1 MPNLYLI
8 GGPNGAGKTTVA
20 FRLFPDIL
28 NSKEFVN
35 ADLIAKG
42 LSAFDTESVAIAAG
56 RMMVERIH
64 ELRSKRK
71 DFAFEATL
79 ASRSLVQFIKECK
92 KDAYLITLI
101 FVWIESVELAKQRI
115 QERVREG
122 GHPIPDDVITR
133 RYRRSIM
140 NLRNTYLPLADSW
153 RIYDNTHTRPFLVA
167 YKNIGG
173 DVTVMDRERMEKIM
187 KGEVREPEQEYVA
200 NRIDRAVYEAV
211 AEELER
217 KRKLGLPIVIG
228 AGDRV
233 LVMIGDTVVREI
245 PYEKQSKDSVQAT
258 STSDVKS

>member
-28 NSKEFVN
+28 HSKEFVN
-35 ADLIAKG
+35 ADFIAKG

-56 RMMVERIH
+56 LLMVERIH
-64 ELRSKRK
+64 ELRSKSK

-133 RYRRSIM
+133 RYRRSIL
-140 NLRNTYLPLADSW
+140 NLRNVYLPLPTPGESTIIHTQDLFLW
-153 RIYDNTHTRPFLVA
+153 LTRILA
-167 YKNIGG
+167 
-173 DVTVMDRERMEKIM
+173 
-187 KGEVREPEQEYVA
+187 
-200 NRIDRAVYEAV
+200 EA
-211 AEELER
+211 L
-217 KRKLGLPIVIG
+217 
-228 AGDRV
+228 
-233 LVMIGDTVVREI
+233 
-245 PYEKQSKDSVQAT
+245 Q
-258 STSDVKS
+258 